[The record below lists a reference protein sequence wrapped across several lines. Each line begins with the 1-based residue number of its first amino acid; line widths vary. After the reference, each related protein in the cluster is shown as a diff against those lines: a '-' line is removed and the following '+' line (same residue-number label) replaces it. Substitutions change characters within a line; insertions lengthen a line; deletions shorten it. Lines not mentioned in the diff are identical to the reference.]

1 MMLIEKDFFEADVCL
16 IFNKKKNIRM
26 HYIMTEE
33 VFFMLS
39 YLCLDKKRNVSNS
52 DVNQIK
58 LNVLLDNIQ
67 PAENMFPKG
76 L

>member
-1 MMLIEKDFFEADVCL
+1 
-16 IFNKKKNIRM
+16 
-26 HYIMTEE
+26 
-33 VFFMLS
+33 MLS
-39 YLCLDKKRNVSNS
+39 YRCLDKKRNVSNS

-67 PAENMFPKG
+67 PAENMFSKG